1 MKDLLDVHT
10 HTIASG
16 HAYSTLRE
24 MIEAAKRRGLS
35 LIGISEHGP
44 RMEGSC
50 PEIYFCNFNQFS
62 INIFITFKIFSY
74 LRIICI
80 ARTQTKK

>member
-35 LIGISEHGP
+35 LIGIS
-44 RMEGSC
+44 
-50 PEIYFCNFNQFS
+50 
-62 INIFITFKIFSY
+62 
-74 LRIICI
+74 
-80 ARTQTKK
+80 